1 MLAISLFALGLRIF
15 PRCSAWL
22 AVSFTV
28 KALLFKSP
36 VSVVLLDIE
45 GTTTPIDFVYSVL
58 FPYARA
64 RVQSFLAEHI
74 SDEATQDDIA
84 GFRHEHA
91 EDVKQ
96 KSEPP
101 PLRDQYEKTLIES
114 ITAYVHWLMD
124 QDRKS
129 TPLKSLQGRIWEAG
143 YHLGELQ
150 SQIFDDVP
158 RALRRLREQQKEICI
173 YSSGSVLAQKLLFA
187 HTEAGDLTSLIRDYF
202 DTNVGAKRDAAS
214 YQRIAQ
220 LLACA
225 PSEIVFISDVVAE
238 LDAARSAEFQ
248 TLLCERPGN
257 HAQPV
262 SSHNAIRTLDE
273 LFS

>member
-1 MLAISLFALGLRIF
+1 MLAISLFASGLRIF
-15 PRCSAWL
+15 PRCSARL
-22 AVSFTV
+22 AVSITV

-64 RVQSFLAEHI
+64 HVKSFIAEHL
-74 SDEATQDDIA
+74 SDEQTLADIA
-84 GFRHEHA
+84 GFRDEHA
-91 EDVKQ
+91 EDVRQ
-96 KSEPP
+96 KFEPP
-101 PLRDQYEKTLIES
+101 PLRDQSEKALIES

-143 YHLGELQ
+143 YRSGELQ
-150 SQIFDDVP
+150 SQVFDDVP
-158 RALRRLREQQKEICI
+158 RALRRWREQQKEICI

-187 HTEAGDLTSLIRDYF
+187 HTEAGDLTLFIRDYF

-220 LLACA
+220 SLACV
-225 PSEIVFISDVVAE
+225 PSDIVFISDVVAE

-257 HAQPV
+257 HSQPV
-262 SSHNAIRTLDE
+262 SSHNAIRAFDE